1 MEEPSYFFRLSK
13 WQDRLLSYYASDP
26 NRILPIS
33 RRNEV
38 ISFVKSELRDL
49 SISRTSFKWGIPV
62 PGDNKHIMYVWF
74 DALTN
79 YITAAGYPDIKSK
92 TFRTFWPASVHIVGK
107 DILRFHAVYWPAFLM
122 SAGIDPPKRIFAH
135 GWWTVEGQK
144 MSKSLGNFISPQ
156 EIVEKY
162 GLDQTRYFM
171 MRELPFGNDGN
182 FSHTAMVNRINSD
195 LANDFGNLAQ
205 RVLSMINKY
214 CDGLV
219 PTPGMLK
226 VDDSALLV
234 SARELLDKMRGHI
247 EVQAIHLALSD
258 LWDLI
263 GQANRYVDLQAPWA
277 LQKTDP
283 ERMTTVLYVLA
294 EVIRHL
300 AILAQPVVP
309 NGAGK
314 MLDQLEIP
322 QNQRHFS
329 QLGEVSMLVPG
340 TPLPTPRGIFPRYSG
355 DEEATS

>member
-1 MEEPSYFFRLSK
+1 
-13 WQDRLLSYYASDP
+13 
-26 NRILPIS
+26 
-33 RRNEV
+33 
-38 ISFVKSELRDL
+38 
-49 SISRTSFKWGIPV
+49 
-62 PGDNKHIMYVWF
+62 
-74 DALTN
+74 
-79 YITAAGYPDIKSK
+79 
-92 TFRTFWPASVHIVGK
+92 
-107 DILRFHAVYWPAFLM
+107 
-122 SAGIDPPKRIFAH
+122 
-135 GWWTVEGQK
+135 
-144 MSKSLGNFISPQ
+144 
-156 EIVEKY
+156 VEKY

-182 FSHTAMVNRINSD
+182 FSHNAMVNRINSD

-205 RVLSMINKY
+205 RVLSMINKN

-234 SARELLDKMRGHI
+234 SARDLLDKMRGHI
-247 EVQAIHLALSD
+247 EVQAIHLALTD
-258 LWDLI
+258 LWNLI

-277 LQKTDP
+277 LRKTNP

-322 QNQRHFS
+322 ENQRYFS

-340 TPLPTPRGIFPRYSG
+340 TPLPAPQGIFPRYSG
-355 DEEATS
+355 DDEATS